1 MIRASLCQLAPHGL
15 VWSTTCHTLRVVV
28 TPSMPHRCA
37 LCHACGP
44 NIPIEYSVR
53 ATASELLR
61 FPPTTPDLCKL
72 SRDSCGRGAVH
83 TGGMIVPYRIR
94 IRSTIMRRSNDDQI

>member
-1 MIRASLCQLAPHGL
+1 MPFDRTLRSIDHGMPPVLSRLVPASKAPVVLVRATASELLRASLCQLAPHGL

-61 FPPTTPDLCKL
+61 FLIL
-72 SRDSCGRGAVH
+72 R
-83 TGGMIVPYRIR
+83 
-94 IRSTIMRRSNDDQI
+94 